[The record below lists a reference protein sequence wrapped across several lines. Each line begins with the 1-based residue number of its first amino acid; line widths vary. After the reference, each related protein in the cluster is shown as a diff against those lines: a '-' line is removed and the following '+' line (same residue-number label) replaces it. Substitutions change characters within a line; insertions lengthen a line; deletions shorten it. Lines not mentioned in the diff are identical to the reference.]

1 MKICPKCNKE
11 QEKGTVCPICGEN
24 LIEIENSINNK
35 QEKITVN
42 NFSNED
48 VMNSKPSSIKF
59 VIVLLIIFIC
69 GALAIVIIS
78 KRSKTVDTLISKQ
91 DIEKQLDNLSNSFSI
106 SSNTGEND
114 VGEEELQEN
123 LNTDENDEY
132 ILPNSNVEYLTEA
145 DIAELT
151 LQEIN
156 YAKNEIYARHGR
168 RFKSQEL
175 MDYFTSKTWYE
186 GIYDPDDFDTN
197 YSDDALNDY
206 EKKNAEF
213 LRSVEYSM
221 TPNGYELD
229 K

>member
-11 QEKGTVCPICGEN
+11 QEKGTVCPICGEK

-35 QEKITVN
+35 HEKITVN

-168 RFKSQEL
+168 RFKSQE
-175 MDYFTSKTWYE
+175 
-186 GIYDPDDFDTN
+186 
-197 YSDDALNDY
+197 
-206 EKKNAEF
+206 
-213 LRSVEYSM
+213 
-221 TPNGYELD
+221 
-229 K
+229 

>member
-114 VGEEELQEN
+114 AGEEELQEN
-123 LNTDENDEY
+123 LNTDEDDEY

-175 MDYFTSKTWYE
+175 MDYFTSKSWYE

-213 LRSVEYSM
+213 LGSVEYSM

>member
-11 QEKGTVCPICGEN
+11 QEKGTVCPICEEN

-114 VGEEELQEN
+114 AGEEELQEN
-123 LNTDENDEY
+123 LNTDEDDEY

-175 MDYFTSKTWYE
+175 MDYFTSKSWYE

>member
-114 VGEEELQEN
+114 AGEEELQEN
-123 LNTDENDEY
+123 LNTDEDDEY

-156 YAKNEIYARHGR
+156 I
-168 RFKSQEL
+168 
-175 MDYFTSKTWYE
+175 
-186 GIYDPDDFDTN
+186 
-197 YSDDALNDY
+197 
-206 EKKNAEF
+206 
-213 LRSVEYSM
+213 SV
-221 TPNGYELD
+221 GL